1 MNTFQALVELQERDK
16 VLLKLRRSY
25 NRINT
30 ELKQKANQLKK
41 LRADCE
47 SAQRAQTAAEVNLRR
62 LELERASENQNLST
76 TRDRLFDSTSAPS
89 WRDEQRLQERE
100 QELLNRIASVDER
113 ITPVLEEANAAR
125 GKLQELQARLADVE
139 AAWAETKESSTKEQA
154 RISDEHNAALKDRR
168 QAAELIPADQ
178 LANYTR
184 LFKANGGKAVAT
196 VEREVC
202 SGCSERLSTGELNM
216 LRLATEPQLCH
227 CGRFLITLDAR

>member
-30 ELKQKANQLKK
+30 ELKQKANQLKR

-47 SAQRAQTAAEVNLRR
+47 AAQRSQTAAEVNLRR
-62 LELERASENQNLST
+62 LELERASENQTLST
-76 TRDRLFDSTSAPS
+76 TRDQLFDGTNAPT
-89 WRDEQRLQERE
+89 WRDEQRLQDRE
-100 QELLNRIASVDER
+100 QELLNRIANIDDR
-113 ITPVLEEANAAR
+113 IAPVLEEANEAR
-125 GKLQELQARLADVE
+125 GKLQELRARLAQVE
-139 AAWAETKESSTKEQA
+139 EEWQQKKESCTQEQA
-154 RISDEHNAALKDRR
+154 RISDEHNEALKDRR
-168 QAAELIPADQ
+168 QAAELLPPDQ

-216 LRLATEPQLCH
+216 LKQATEPQLCH
-227 CGRFLITLDAR
+227 CGRFLITLDSR